1 MSKKL
6 SVTITLTMDV
16 PDHWEIVG
24 TSEGADVLQIGEGEF
39 LDLTFEPM
47 VTNDIE
53 GEWSN
58 SVTDDFINSLFE
70 MVDAEEVTY
79 EVASV

>member
-24 TSEGADVLQIGEGEF
+24 TSEGPDVLQIGEGEF

-58 SVTDDFINSLFE
+58 SVTDEFINSLFE

>member
-16 PDHWEIVG
+16 PDHWDIVT
-24 TSEGADVLQIGEGEF
+24 TSEGADVLKIGEGQF

-47 VTNDIE
+47 ITADIE
-53 GEWSN
+53 GEWTN
-58 SVTDDFINSLFE
+58 SVTDEFISSLFD
-70 MVDAEEVTY
+70 MVESEEVTY
-79 EVASV
+79 EVSAS

>member
-16 PDHWEIVG
+16 PDHWDIVS
-24 TSEGADVLQIGEGEF
+24 TSEGADVLQIGEGQF

-47 VTNDIE
+47 VTADVE
-53 GEWSN
+53 GEWTN
-58 SVTDDFINSLFE
+58 SVTDEFINSLFE
-70 MVDAEEVTY
+70 MVDSEEVTY
-79 EVASV
+79 EMGAS